1 VTEHLSRERL
11 RDIPS
16 LIHGFV
22 SAVSEA
28 FSSDE
33 SVHRFLF
40 SRSIGDPVLSQIG
53 WRGRRR
59 IFAYYREVV
68 LPLLPQESAQRAE
81 LLVRVSFQ
89 LLATTMVGKPCTA
102 DQTLTN
108 LSWNILGAEI
118 STAEIAYYRQAWIRK
133 QGINGDL
140 SGMCRCS
147 NDPERSR

>member
-16 LIHGFV
+16 LICGFLG
-22 SAVSEA
+22 AVSEA

-40 SRSIGDPVLSQIG
+40 SRSIGDPAFSQIG

-59 IFAYYREVV
+59 IFAYYQEVL
-68 LPLLPQESAQRAE
+68 LPLLPQESAERAE
-81 LLVRVSFQ
+81 LLVHVSFH
-89 LLATTMVGKPCTA
+89 LLAATMVGKACVA
-102 DQTLTN
+102 DQTLTD

-118 STAEIAYYRQAWIRK
+118 STAAIAYLQASVESKARY
-133 QGINGDL
+133 
-140 SGMCRCS
+140 
-147 NDPERSR
+147 